1 MKHKSQQGMTILVVL
16 IFMILATLVSTVIY
30 KVTVQSDR
38 ESLSEKQ
45 LKQIQIA
52 VESGKRATQSFMTY
66 HSMDFMG
73 MVNQF
78 YQDNVVS
85 PDASG
90 KLKPVKF
97 PLPSMVRSGDNIN
110 EGFTAYL
117 AGINMNPN
125 QSDVD
130 LQVKVQVHA
139 FQMRNT
145 VQVGEMVQNYVFDV
159 SGVELDSTVIT
170 SLPESTC
177 GPEMAF
183 WAGSGVS
190 TGNVNIN
197 LQVTN
202 GGAYFGTNY
211 TLNGGSGMQYAG
223 DLIIGG
229 NPGTTT
235 PGSVNGGIN
244 ISGNLF
250 ITQPL
255 DLNGSIT
262 HNVGGHA
269 VLKGG
274 WAGGDITSNLV
285 VTGDLYI
292 EGGTANNFNVTNSN
306 YVQVGGNYEADQSN
320 RGTGPVRVAGSA
332 ILTNG
337 QVGGGV
343 MDVTGNTVIFGDYS
357 HTTWSQSYFK
367 DSLQVFGNYSSNTR
381 TVITSGL
388 WADNHTTSN
397 PTSIDF
403 ASSIDTLG
411 VTAANRLEYVEDQM
425 NSSYEIPISFGVDAD
440 TVDAHKVTWNTLRQK
455 MYDLGD
461 SDYESY
467 CPQAAFGN
475 YSDQARCKYFSGR
488 AAQIMWANEDLKT
501 AYAHNGFLYL
511 DLDGV
516 IGYSTATKYF
526 HSGDSGANPVLG
538 NWVLTKTSGLI
549 EMDASQN
556 ITFPAI
562 DPTGRVLFWLRNTA
576 SIKTFRVGGSGE
588 FYGLFLHEGQDYDNS
603 NDVGNT
609 QIIGAMYLN
618 NTGATRLNGGGGT
631 LSLTLDKD
639 VFSDL
644 GAAAM
649 TKKDSNGNVTGFCA
663 ESTGGS
669 STFNQGMSMTS
680 QQLNVRMR
688 ASYRAGSDALDVN
701 GNDTTYTSPEDE
713 LPFLALSRYSVSI
726 NPTEYPTFF
735 SILDT
740 FDIEPIVSYKGQ
752 IYTSSTV
759 SGVCD
764 GGSWSGDTY
773 VTAADSLFTKTY
785 TLTCSGGTISKKL
798 FIDQSS
804 TRDVVGDIDGNSAG
818 NSVAASSALTSSIAV
833 ISSSSDA
840 VSSSSDLIDVTPN
853 GYVCD
858 TLPLDLHSV
867 QLSTSGSYDAT
878 PYPYQIGRDSR
889 QDNVSNAETLMKLD
903 MTNITGTIINSYFT
917 IDYTASTGNWVG
929 NTYEAFVTSQTA
941 ISPSWTTANV
951 YTDLGLTNWESETKL
966 ANHILDSTDLG
977 EVKMTSAGTALN
989 DWLTAR
995 AGSSQNE
1002 GWVLSMNTN
1011 TNWRGKKLSGATIYL
1026 CASGAINGKTVNPVN
1041 TVSEFT
1047 IDFETIPANKA
1058 SFNPSGVT
1066 ADSGDIAS
1074 VTASITSGYTN
1085 DGWLDDRTNTV
1096 DSRSMTIES
1105 DSTYTLVLK
1114 VPQGDCSSS
1123 VDYDASRVDYYSG
1136 ETVTYSNKL
1145 YRCRSYGSC
1154 DGVTPTDGS
1163 KWDDLGTTCVSLP
1176 ACHAAYSPGTSYS
1189 QNAVTS
1195 LNGRNYKA
1203 CYWRGGNDKPGEAD
1217 SGSTCGWDG
1226 SKGLTVNWQDQGE
1239 CQ

>member
-30 KVTVQSDR
+30 KVTLQSDR

-45 LKQIQIA
+45 LKQIQVA

-78 YQDNVVS
+78 YQDNIVN

-125 QSDVD
+125 QPDVD

-139 FQMRNT
+139 FQMRDT

-159 SGVELDSTVIT
+159 SGIEMDSTVIT
-170 SLPESTC
+170 TLPESTC
-177 GPEMAF
+177 GPDMAF

-190 TGNVNIN
+190 TGNININ
-197 LQVTN
+197 LQVTS

-244 ISGNLF
+244 ISGNLY

-255 DLNGSIT
+255 DLNGSTT

-285 VTGDLYI
+285 VNGDLYI

-306 YVQVGGNYEADQSN
+306 YIQVGGNYEADQSN

-332 ILTNG
+332 ILRNG

-343 MDVTGNTVIFGDYS
+343 MDVTGNTVILGDYNHS
-357 HTTWSQSYFK
+357 TWTQSFFR
-367 DSLQVFGNYSSNTR
+367 DSLQVFGDYTSNTR
-381 TVITSGL
+381 TVISNGL

-411 VTAANRLEYVEDQM
+411 VVSANKLEYVESYM
-425 NSSYEIPISFGVDAD
+425 NSSFEIPISFGFDAD
-440 TVDAHKVTWNTLRQK
+440 TIDTHKVTWNTLRQK

-461 SDYESY
+461 SDYQSY
-467 CPQAAFGN
+467 CPQLSFGN
-475 YSDQARCKYFSGR
+475 FLDAPRCKYFSGR
-488 AAQIMWANEDLKT
+488 AAQLMWANEDLKS
-501 AYAHNGFLYL
+501 AFAHNGFIFL

-516 IGYSTATKYF
+516 IGHTTGTKFFY
-526 HSGDSGANPVLG
+526 SGDSGGNPVLG
-538 NWVLTKTSGLI
+538 NWVLTKTNGLM
-549 EMDASQN
+549 EMDASQDL
-556 ITFPAI
+556 TFPAV
-562 DPTGRVLFWLRNTA
+562 DPTGRILFWLRNTA
-576 SIKTFRVGGSGE
+576 SLKTFRVGGSGE
-588 FYGLFLHEGQDYDNS
+588 FYGVFMHEGQDYDNS

-609 QIIGAMYLN
+609 QIIGGMYLN

-631 LSLTLDKD
+631 LTLSLDKD
-639 VFSDL
+639 VFSDI
-644 GAAAM
+644 GSAAM

-669 STFNQGMSMTS
+669 TSYNQGMAMTS

-688 ASYRAGSDALDVN
+688 ASYRAGSDALNVN
-701 GNDTTYTSPEDE
+701 GTDTTYTSPEDE
-713 LPFLALSRYSVSI
+713 LPFLALSRYSVSV
-726 NPTEYPTFF
+726 NPSEYPTFS

-740 FDIEPIVSYKGQ
+740 FDIEPIASYKGQ
-752 IYTSSTV
+752 IYTASTI

-764 GGSWSGDTY
+764 GGAWSGDSY
-773 VTAADSLFTKTY
+773 VSTADSLFTKTF
-785 TLTCSGGTISKKL
+785 TLTCAGGTLSKKL

-804 TRDVVGDIDGNSAG
+804 TKDVEGDVSGTS
-818 NSVAASSALTSSIAV
+818 SVNPTGTSSATSSTVV

-840 VSSSSDLIDVTPN
+840 LSSSSTGIDVTPR
-853 GYVCD
+853 GYICD

-867 QLSTSGSYDAT
+867 QLHTAASYDET
-878 PYPYQIGRDSR
+878 PYPYQIGRNSR
-889 QDNVSNAETLMKLD
+889 PSNVSNAETLMKLD
-903 MTNITGTIINSYFT
+903 MTNITGTIINAYFT
-917 IDYTASTGNWVG
+917 VDYTSSTGRWNG
-929 NTYEAFVTSQTA
+929 KTYEAFVTSQTA
-941 ISPSWTTANV
+941 ITPSWTTANG
-951 YTDLGLTNWESETKL
+951 YTDLGLTDWESETKL
-966 ANHILDSTDLG
+966 ASHTLDSTELG
-977 EVKMTSAGTALN
+977 EIKMTSVGSELN

-995 AGSSQNE
+995 SGFTQNE

-1011 TNWRGKKLSGATIYL
+1011 TNGRGKRLSGANIYL
-1026 CASGAINGKTVNPVN
+1026 CASGGINGKTVNPAD
-1041 TVSEFT
+1041 TISEFT

-1058 SFNPSGVT
+1058 TFNPSGVT

-1074 VTASITSGYTN
+1074 VTATLTSGYTN
-1085 DGWLDDRTNTV
+1085 DGWLDDRTNTLN
-1096 DSRSMTIES
+1096 SRSFTLES
-1105 DSTYTLVLK
+1105 DSTYKIVLN

-1123 VDYDASRVDYYSG
+1123 GAYNPSHVDYYSG

-1145 YRCRSYGSC
+1145 YKCRSYGEC
-1154 DGVTPTDGS
+1154 DGHLPTDGS

-1176 ACHAAYSPGTSYS
+1176 ACHTAYTAKAYGGGSE
-1189 QNAVTS
+1189 VS
-1195 LNGRNYKA
+1195 LSGKNYKA
-1203 CYWRGGNDKPGEAD
+1203 CFYAESYQTPGNTSHTT
-1217 SGSTCGWDG
+1217 SGSCSGKPWVEEGD
-1226 SKGLTVNWQDQGE
+1226 